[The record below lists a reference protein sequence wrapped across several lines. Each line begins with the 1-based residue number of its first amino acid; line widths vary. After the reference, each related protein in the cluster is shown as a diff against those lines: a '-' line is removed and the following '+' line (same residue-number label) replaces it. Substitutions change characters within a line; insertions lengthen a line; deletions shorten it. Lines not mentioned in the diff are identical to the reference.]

1 MKKTYRNVVHLRG
14 SPTNQFFYDLS
25 FIYSNDILSPPNWK
39 QTFITIDPKKIIIFQ
54 VKANQL
60 AKKLK
65 LQI

>member
-39 QTFITIDPKKIIIFQ
+39 QTFITIDPKK
-54 VKANQL
+54 
-60 AKKLK
+60 KLSYFK
-65 LQI
+65 